1 MPRKG
6 AYGRANYAGP
16 ARSRGAGKEVSD
28 ICRAMGISQQ
38 AFLQLEAV
46 LCGVEFDGICE
57 SYGNYGKRTAN

>member
-1 MPRKG
+1 
-6 AYGRANYAGP
+6 
-16 ARSRGAGKEVSD
+16 
-28 ICRAMGISQQ
+28 MGISQQ